1 MIDNKPE
8 ITIERPFGTKCNLC
22 VGEVDVKAVSFTR
35 RTDEKHASG
44 TTLSLCAA
52 CRAEGARV
60 LAGSVALTPDTA
72 GTVATRR
79 IHGERV
85 RLDEQIK
92 IARTLLDALDS
103 TVAACGIPL
112 SQNAA
117 AVAEAAIRIVGSA
130 ARHDAHLLAGD
141 R

>member
-1 MIDNKPE
+1 MIDNVPE
-8 ITIERPFGTKCNLC
+8 ITIERPLGSKCNLC
-22 VGEVDVKAVSFTR
+22 LQSVDVKAVVFTR
-35 RTDEKHASG
+35 RTDEKHSSG
-44 TTLSLCAA
+44 TSLSLCAT

-72 GTVATRR
+72 GTVTSRR

-92 IARTLLDALDS
+92 IARTLLDALEQ
-103 TVAACGIPL
+103 TVVACGIPL

-117 AVAEAAIRIVGSA
+117 ACAEAAIRIVGSA

-141 R
+141 K